1 MNAVAPLL
9 VPLSAMNPFEIV
21 RKHGYALVQKKSIAN
36 KGPAQ
41 SSRRFMDNAG

>member
-21 RKHGYALVQKKSIAN
+21 RKHGYALVQKNPLQIKA
-36 KGPAQ
+36 
-41 SSRRFMDNAG
+41 RRNHHDDS